1 MRTRTL
7 TPIVGSLLAEGI
19 GALEGAGLCTARQD
33 AEWLLADVL
42 GLERF
47 RLYLDPDGEVPAKAA
62 EAFRSRIGR
71 RAAGEPLQH
80 VLGFEEFRGLPIRT
94 TPAALIPRPETELL
108 VDWALA
114 LERTEGPW
122 RVAVDVGTG
131 TGAIACALAVALP
144 GLRVLAVDRS
154 LGALALAAQ
163 NVRALGLQ
171 GQVSLLAGD
180 LLEPLAGLVSA
191 VDLVISNPPYIPTAG
206 LSSLPVEVREWE
218 PRQALD
224 GGADGMAVH
233 RRLVAPAAGVLRLAG
248 WLLMEMGE
256 GQAEPLRRWMEASGF
271 GRVEVRR
278 DLRGVE
284 RMIGGRVPGTHAESV
299 GAEAWVR

>member
-7 TPIVGSLLAEGI
+7 APTVGSLLAGAI

-47 RLYLDPDGEVPAKAA
+47 RLYLDPDGEVPTKAA
-62 EAFRSRIGR
+62 EAFRSQIGR

-80 VLGFEEFRGLPIRT
+80 VLGYEEFRGLPLRT

-114 LERTEGPW
+114 LERAEGPW

-154 LGALALAAQ
+154 LGALALAAV

-191 VDLVISNPPYIPTAG
+191 VDLVISNPPYIPTAS

-218 PRQALD
+218 PREALD
-224 GGADGMAVH
+224 GGADGMDVH
-233 RRLVAPAAGVLRLAG
+233 RRLVARVTPVLRPAG

-256 GQAEPLRRWMEASGF
+256 GQAEPLRRRMEASGF
-271 GRVEVRR
+271 ERVEVRR

-284 RMIGGRVPGTHAESV
+284 RMIGGR
-299 GAEAWVR
+299 RR